1 MTSADTVP
9 CTQVAAFVDNP
20 GPNAHFVIRDGV
32 AVPEVEADQVM
43 VKLDVAGLCH
53 SDLNRLYGHTP
64 LIEEILGHEG
74 VGYVVKVGSD
84 VPGDLLNQR
93 VGLGWLSEACQNCEI
108 CDVDYTNISGC
119 FQQYVAANAAFVHR
133 LPDEL
138 DDTVAAPLLSS
149 LKTDMVSSPRFTAGI
164 TMFSAVRK
172 ANLKPGEWLLLP
184 GAGGG
189 LGHLGVQIAKTQG
202 YRVIAVDTG
211 EDKRAACMRFGAT
224 HFLDFK
230 TDNVTAEAH
239 RLTNNLGANAVICT
253 AGSLWAYK
261 QATEC
266 VRNAGTI
273 VCVGINPS
281 DLPISPFELVRRG
294 LRLIGSSVGSRAQM
308 QDLFKLAVEGNVCPL
323 VEEIS
328 FDQIDA
334 AARRINDGQV
344 TGRIVMRLP
353 N

>member
-108 CDVDYTNISGC
+108 CDVDYTVCPKQKNLGRNISGC
-119 FQQYVAANAAFVHR
+119 FQQYVTANAAFVHR

-138 DDTVAAPLLSS
+138 DDTVAAPLLC
-149 LKTDMVSSPRFTAGI
+149 
-164 TMFSAVRK
+164 AVHK

-189 LGHLGVQIAKTQG
+189 LGHLGVQIAKAQG

-230 TDNVTAEAH
+230 TDNVTAEVH

-253 AGSLWAYK
+253 ASSLRAYK
-261 QATEC
+261 QAAEC

-273 VCVGINPS
+273 VCIGINPG

-294 LRLIGSSVGSRAQM
+294 LRLIGSAVGSRAQM